1 MLIGPPDSP
10 GEESFDV
17 RVCSPQW
24 LAARCRE
31 VGLYDARPHLVVNV
45 EQFAKR
51 QLRTW
56 LESRVSSVQADT
68 WREIGERLGD
78 LGHWEF
84 EDYQPE

>member
-17 RVCSPQW
+17 VVCSPQW

-56 LESRVSSVQADT
+56 LESRVSSVQVDT
-68 WREIGERLGD
+68 WKEIGERLGD